1 MCNVLTTSISNYE
14 KNGCFSFGINRNDFK
29 RAKTR
34 IFVNSYSQYFT
45 TLRSGTI
52 NLPKPITSQK
62 LNDYIK
68 VIGERAGIDD
78 AIMQIESKGG
88 KRQEVTYKKYEKI
101 QIHTARRSF
110 ATNAYLSGIPAI
122 SIMKITGHQTESVFM
137 RYICISNEENAL
149 KMSDSDFFK

>member
-1 MCNVLTTSISNYE
+1 
-14 KNGCFSFGINRNDFK
+14 
-29 RAKTR
+29 
-34 IFVNSYSQYFT
+34 VNSYLQYFT

-122 SIMKITGHQTESVFM
+122 SIMKITGHRTESVFM
-137 RYICISNEENAL
+137 KYICIDNQENAL
-149 KMSDSDFFK
+149 KIADSDFFK

>member
-1 MCNVLTTSISNYE
+1 
-14 KNGCFSFGINRNDFK
+14 
-29 RAKTR
+29 
-34 IFVNSYSQYFT
+34 VNSYSQYFT

-88 KRQEVTYKKYEKI
+88 ERQEVTYKKYEKI
-101 QIHTARRSF
+101 QTHTARRSF

-122 SIMKITGHQTESVFM
+122 SIMKITGHRTESVFM
-137 RYICISNEENAL
+137 KYICIDNQENAL
-149 KMSDSDFFK
+149 KMADSDFFK

>member
-1 MCNVLTTSISNYE
+1 
-14 KNGCFSFGINRNDFK
+14 
-29 RAKTR
+29 
-34 IFVNSYSQYFT
+34 
-45 TLRSGTI
+45 
-52 NLPKPITSQK
+52 
-62 LNDYIK
+62 
-68 VIGERAGIDD
+68 
-78 AIMQIESKGG
+78 MQIESKGG

-101 QIHTARRSF
+101 QTHTARRSF